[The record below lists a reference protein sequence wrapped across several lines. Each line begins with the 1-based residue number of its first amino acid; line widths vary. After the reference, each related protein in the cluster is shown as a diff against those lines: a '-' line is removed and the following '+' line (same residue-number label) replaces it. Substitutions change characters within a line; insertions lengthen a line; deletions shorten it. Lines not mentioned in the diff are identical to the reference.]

1 MRVRTVAGIAAAVA
15 VVHWWLIWGPVSW
28 GIPVLALAPEPP
40 EPMQAVWVAMPE
52 PESKPDIPPE
62 VQPAEAPPQPS
73 PRLPSRK
80 RIMPVVSPPPESL
93 PSITAPAADEGNVQ
107 PAESVESEQPQ
118 EADPLPA
125 PPVEPPQ
132 PAGPALQVRDAQ
144 GAAVMLALPE
154 DGSAL
159 QQHMLL
165 RFKVHGFVK
174 QQEYHA
180 HAELEWQV
188 DGSQYQARQSIS
200 AFLLGSMEQ
209 RSTGWLSDQGLQ
221 PVDFSD
227 RRFFK
232 TRSVHFDWASDEALF
247 TPARPAV
254 RIGQGA
260 QDRLSVFLQLAAMLQ
275 AMPSLR
281 QPGVRIEIP
290 VLGSRS
296 LQMWTFVV
304 EGEELLELPGGAM
317 QTLRL
322 HRQPKAGEA
331 ETAQLWVDPSRGFV
345 PVRIHMLEGNGDEM
359 DLSLK
364 R

>member
-40 EPMQAVWVAMPE
+40 QPMQAVWVAMPE
-52 PESKPDIPPE
+52 PKPDIPPE
-62 VQPAEAPPQPS
+62 VRPAEAPPQPS
-73 PRLPSRK
+73 PRPPSRK
-80 RIMPVVSPPPESL
+80 RIMPVVPPPPEPL
-93 PSITAPAADEGNVQ
+93 PSITVPAADEGGVQ
-107 PAESVESEQPQ
+107 VAEAVESAQPQ

-125 PPVEPPQ
+125 SPVVPPQ

-144 GAAVMLALPE
+144 GAAVTLALPE

-165 RFKVHGFVK
+165 RFKVHGWVK

-209 RSTGWLSDQGLQ
+209 RSTGRLSDQGLQ
-221 PVDFSD
+221 PLDFSD

-232 TRSVHFDWASDEALF
+232 TRSVHFDWATDQALF
-247 TPARPAV
+247 TPERPAA
-254 RIGQGA
+254 RIGLGA

-275 AMPSLR
+275 AMPPLR
-281 QPGVRIEIP
+281 QAGVRIDIP
-290 VLGSRS
+290 VLGARS

-304 EGEELLELPGGAM
+304 EGEELLELPDGAM
-317 QTLRL
+317 QTWRL
-322 HRQPKAGEA
+322 HRQPKAGAA

-345 PVRIHMLEGNGDEM
+345 PVRIHMQEGNGDEM